1 MPYERLHW
9 YTRRHQLVVEKSDD
23 GALLVPAETEHAL
36 AEIVKGYRDL
46 EQRAMTVGDA
56 DGTNGTMD

>member
-1 MPYERLHW
+1 M
-9 YTRRHQLVVEKSDD
+9 VEKSDD